1 MDVIGRKLTLQLIFL
16 PFAIAW
22 TILGVATSVKMIY
35 IGTFINGVVAG
46 KRFSGVIHAFEN

>member
-22 TILGVATSVKMIY
+22 GIVGFSNNIEMVYV
-35 IGTFINGVVAG
+35 GTFINGIAAG
-46 KRFSGVIHAFEN
+46 KYSDRSHYISE